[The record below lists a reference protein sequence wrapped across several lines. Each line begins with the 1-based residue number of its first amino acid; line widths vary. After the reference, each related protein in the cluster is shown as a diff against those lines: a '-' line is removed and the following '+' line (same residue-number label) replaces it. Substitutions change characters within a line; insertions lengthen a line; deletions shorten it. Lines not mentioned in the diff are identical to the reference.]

1 VSKEKK
7 NRARPSRCKAG
18 GLSIAGRIGDI
29 AMIDKV
35 LIFDTTLRDGE
46 QAPGASLSVAEKL
59 EIAHQLAVLGVD
71 IIEAGFPVSSPTQFE
86 ATHRIA
92 EEVAGSTI
100 CALARAHEKDI
111 TSAGNA
117 VAPAKRKR
125 IHTFIATSP
134 IHMKHKLNKTPA
146 EVLKMAVDA
155 VTFAKSFTPDVEFS
169 PEDACRS
176 EMPFLIE
183 ILTAVIEAGATTLN
197 IPDTVGYVLP
207 YEYGRII
214 AELVSSVPGINKVI
228 VSTHCHNDLGQAVA
242 NSLAGVR
249 NGARQVE
256 CSVNGLGERAGNAA
270 LEEVVMAIHTRP
282 DFFVGSA
289 LLTTDGSTM
298 LTTGKG
304 GAFDGAQGKAKP
316 LTTNIKTTQ
325 IYKTSQ
331 LVSRLTGFVVQPNK
345 AIVGANAFAHESG
358 VHVDGVLKE
367 RSTYEIMTPE
377 TIGLSGSRMVLGRHT
392 GRHGFADRCKKLGYK
407 LSKQELEIA
416 YERFLQVADKKKEVF
431 DEDLTA
437 IIDDEIRAVE
447 RTYDLQYLKVL
458 IETGNAPVATV
469 KIKTKDETKE
479 AQAEGDGPVD
489 AAYEAIK
496 EATGYSP
503 KLENYSIRAVTSGKE
518 ALGEATV
525 KIKQDNRTYIGRGIS
540 TDIIE
545 ASAKAYI
552 DAINRM
558 VARSGTDEEPSVK
571 VEL

>member
-1 VSKEKK
+1 ME
-7 NRARPSRCKAG
+7 N
-18 GLSIAGRIGDI
+18 
-29 AMIDKV
+29 KV

-59 EIAHQLAVLGVD
+59 EIAQQLAVLGVD
-71 IIEAGFPVSSPTQFE
+71 IIEAGFPVSSPAQFE
-86 ATHRIA
+86 ATKLIA
-92 EEVAGSTI
+92 EQVKGPTI
-100 CALARAHEKDI
+100 CGLARAHEADI
-111 TSAGNA
+111 TSAGQA
-117 VAPAKRKR
+117 LAPAKKRR

-134 IHMKHKLNKTPA
+134 IHMKHKLNKTPP
-146 EVLKMAVDA
+146 EVLKMAAAA
-155 VTFAKSFTPDVEFS
+155 VKLARTFTEDVEFS

-207 YEYGRII
+207 YEYGQII
-214 AELVSSVPGINKVI
+214 AQLVAGVPGINKTI
-228 VSTHCHNDLGQAVA
+228 ISTHCHNDLGQAVA

-256 CSVNGLGERAGNAA
+256 CSINGLGERAGNAA

-282 DFFVGSA
+282 DFFG
-289 LLTTDGSTM
+289 GSTM

-304 GAFDGAQGKAKP
+304 MSKP
-316 LTTNIKTTQ
+316 LTTNINTKQ

-331 LVSRLTGFVVQPNK
+331 LVSRLTGFVIQPNK

-367 RSTYEIMTPE
+367 RKTYEIMTPE
-377 TIGLSGSRMVLGRHT
+377 TIGLAGSRMVLGRHT
-392 GRHGFADRCKKLGYK
+392 GRHGFTDRCKKLGYK
-407 LSKQELEIA
+407 LTKDEIEQA
-416 YERFLQVADKKKEVF
+416 YQRFTQVADKKKEVF
-431 DEDLTA
+431 DEDLVA
-437 IIDDEIRAVE
+437 IIDDEVRAVE
-447 RTYDLQYLKVL
+447 HTFELEYMRVL
-458 IETGNAPVATV
+458 IETGVSPKAVV
-469 KIKTKDETKE
+469 KIKSKEGVKE
-479 AQAEGDGPVD
+479 AESEGDGPVD
-489 AAYEAIK
+489 AAYNAIR

-503 KLENYSIRAVTSGKE
+503 TLESYSIRAVTSGKE
-518 ALGEATV
+518 ALGEAMV
-525 KIKQDNRTYIGRGIS
+525 KIKTDSRTFTGRGIS

-558 VARSGTDEEPSVK
+558 VGRPGKEEPGLK
-571 VEL
+571 AEL

>member
-1 VSKEKK
+1 ME
-7 NRARPSRCKAG
+7 
-18 GLSIAGRIGDI
+18 
-29 AMIDKV
+29 DKV

-59 EIAHQLAVLGVD
+59 EIAQQLALLGVD
-71 IIEAGFPVSSPTQFE
+71 IIEAGFPVSSPAQFE
-86 ATHRIA
+86 ATRQIA
-92 EEVAGSTI
+92 EQVKGPTICGLARTTEQDIVSAGSAI
-100 CALARAHEKDI
+100 
-111 TSAGNA
+111 
-117 VAPAKRKR
+117 APARKRR

-134 IHMKHKLNKTPA
+134 IHMKHKLNKTEP
-146 EVLKMAVDA
+146 EVLKMAVAA
-155 VTFAKSFTPDVEFS
+155 VKLARTFTDDVEFS

-183 ILTAVIEAGATTLN
+183 VLTAVIEAGATTLN

-207 YEYGRII
+207 YEYGQII
-214 AELVSSVPGINKVI
+214 AQLVAGVPGIDKTVI
-228 VSTHCHNDLGQAVA
+228 SCHCHNDLGQAVA

-282 DFFVGSA
+282 DFF
-289 LLTTDGSTM
+289 
-298 LTTGKG
+298 GKG
-304 GAFDGAQGKAKP
+304 REKP
-316 LTTNIKTTQ
+316 LTTGIKTTQ

-331 LVSRLTGFVVQPNK
+331 LVSRLTGFVIQPNK

-367 RSTYEIMTPE
+367 RKTYEIMTPE
-377 TIGLSGSRMVLGRHT
+377 TIGLAGSRMVLGRHT
-392 GRHGFADRCKKLGYK
+392 GRHGFSERCKKLGYK
-407 LSKQELEIA
+407 LSKDEIEVA
-416 YERFLQVADKKKEVF
+416 YQRFTQVADKKKEVF
-431 DEDLTA
+431 DEDLVA
-437 IIDDEIRAVE
+437 IIDDEVRVVE
-447 RTYDLQYLKVL
+447 HTFELEYMRVL
-458 IETGNAPVATV
+458 IETGVSPKAVV
-469 KIKTKDETKE
+469 KIKSKGVVKE

-489 AAYEAIK
+489 AAYNAIR
-496 EATGYSP
+496 EATGFSP
-503 KLENYSIRAVTSGKE
+503 ALESYSIRAVTSGKE

-525 KIKQDNRTYIGRGIS
+525 KVRNDGRTFIGRGIS

-558 VARSGTDEEPSVK
+558 VGKAGKEEEPGLK
-571 VEL
+571 AEL